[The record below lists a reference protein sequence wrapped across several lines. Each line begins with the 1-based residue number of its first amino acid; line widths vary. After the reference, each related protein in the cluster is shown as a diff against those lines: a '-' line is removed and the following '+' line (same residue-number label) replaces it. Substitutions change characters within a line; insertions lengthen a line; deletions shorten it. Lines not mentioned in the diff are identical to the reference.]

1 MNIEVGNSIHR
12 EPQDRSTVPND
23 TLIDRARRYHTST
36 FEIPC
41 SIFDIEIQ
49 HLRFAEPT
57 TILKKPIWFRHAQV
71 MMTAK
76 PHPHRD
82 PDHAA

>member
-12 EPQDRSTVPND
+12 EPQDRSAVPND
-23 TLIDRARRYHTST
+23 TLIDRATRYHIST

-57 TILKKPIWFRHAQV
+57 TILKNQFGSGTPKL
-71 MMTAK
+71 
-76 PHPHRD
+76 
-82 PDHAA
+82 